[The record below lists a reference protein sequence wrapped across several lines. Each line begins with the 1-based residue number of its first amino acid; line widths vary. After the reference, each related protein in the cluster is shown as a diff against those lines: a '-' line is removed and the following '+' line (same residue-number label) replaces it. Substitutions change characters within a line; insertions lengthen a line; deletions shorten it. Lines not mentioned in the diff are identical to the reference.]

1 MLLKSASAFPQT
13 GATFRANALA
23 AQGVF
28 QQNDAGSMP
37 ATPSDKPILTSMNAL
52 TSQDIETPCIK
63 VCVIDPETGFCLGC
77 GRTRGEI
84 GSWLALS
91 SAERRQ
97 IMTTLEDR
105 VSTLTLR
112 KRRKGGRR
120 GRLGL

>member
-1 MLLKSASAFPQT
+1 
-13 GATFRANALA
+13 
-23 AQGVF
+23 
-28 QQNDAGSMP
+28 MP
-37 ATPSDKPILTSMNAL
+37 AAAEDEPILPTMNAL

-63 VCVIDPETGFCLGC
+63 VCVIDPDTGFCVGC

-84 GSWLALS
+84 GNWLGLS
-91 SAERRQ
+91 SAERLG
-97 IMTTLEDR
+97 IMATLPER

>member
-1 MLLKSASAFPQT
+1 
-13 GATFRANALA
+13 
-23 AQGVF
+23 
-28 QQNDAGSMP
+28 MP
-37 ATPSDKPILTSMNAL
+37 ATPPDKPILPSMNAL
-52 TSQDIETPCIK
+52 ASQEIETPCIK
-63 VCVIDPETGFCLGC
+63 VCVIDPETGFCVGC

-84 GSWLALS
+84 GSWLGLS

-97 IMTTLEDR
+97 IMATLPDR

>member
-1 MLLKSASAFPQT
+1 
-13 GATFRANALA
+13 
-23 AQGVF
+23 
-28 QQNDAGSMP
+28 MP
-37 ATPSDKPILTSMNAL
+37 PAPKDRPILAIMNAL

-63 VCVIDPETGFCLGC
+63 VCVIDPDTGFCVGC

-84 GSWLALS
+84 CSWLGLT
-91 SAERRQ
+91 SAERLQ
-97 IMTTLEDR
+97 IMATLPER